1 MRMQCARSGACAL
14 FGLMMLVSTV
24 SAEDWPQ
31 WRGPNRNDLST
42 ETGLLKSWPDGGPKQ
57 LWVYK
62 DAGLGYSGVA
72 VVEGLVYTMG
82 AREDQEYLVAV
93 SAADGQEKWAVSMA
107 GRLENKWGDG
117 PRGTP
122 TVYDG
127 MVYALG
133 GTGVLVCADAA
144 TGKVVWKKEMAD
156 FGGKRPGWGF
166 CESVLIDGD
175 KVVCTPGGNQGAL
188 LALDR
193 KTGETVWQSK
203 DFTDGAQYASILP
216 IEFGGQRQLVQLTMK
231 TLVGVNPDNGNILWK
246 SEWPGQ
252 TAVIPTPIYKDGYV
266 YITSGYGVGCKLVKL
281 AADADPT
288 DVYVNKVMK
297 NHHGGVVLVG
307 DHLYGYS
314 DGVGWLCQDF
324 LTGEMVWNE
333 RDALGKGC
341 VTYAEGKLYLVDER
355 DGTVALIDASPEGWK
370 EHGRFVLSPQT
381 EQRSPSGRIWTHPVV
396 SNGRLYLRDQE
407 LLMSYDIRAQ

>member
-1 MRMQCARSGACAL
+1 MKTLHVTGWACAL
-14 FGLMMLVSTV
+14 LTLISTA
-24 SAEDWPQ
+24 SAGDWPQ
-31 WRGPNRNDLST
+31 WRGPDRTDAST
-42 ETGLLKSWPDGGPKQ
+42 ETGLLKTWPEGGPQQ

-72 VVEGLVYTMG
+72 IVEGIIYTMG

-93 SAADGQEKWAVSMA
+93 SASDGTEKWAVPMA
-107 GRLENKWGDG
+107 GRLDNKWGNG

-122 TVYDG
+122 TVQEG

-133 GTGVLVCADAA
+133 GTGVLVCAEAG
-144 TGKVVWKKEMAD
+144 TGRIVWKKEMAD

-166 CESVLIDGD
+166 CESVLVDGD
-175 KVVCTPGGNQGAL
+175 KVVCTPGGDQGAI
-188 LALDR
+188 LALDK
-193 KTGETVWQSK
+193 KTGETLWQSS
-203 DFTDGAQYASILP
+203 DFKEGAQYASILP
-216 IEFGGQRQLVQLTMK
+216 IEFAGQRQLVQLTMK
-231 TLVGVNPDNGNILWK
+231 TLVGVNPDTGSVLWK

-281 AADADPT
+281 ADGADPT
-288 DVYVNKVMK
+288 DIYVNKNMK

-324 LTGEMVWNE
+324 LTGEIVWND
-333 RDALGKGC
+333 RDALGKGSI
-341 VTYAEGKLYLVDER
+341 TYAEGKLYLVDER
-355 DGTVALIDASPEGWK
+355 DGTVVLIDASPEGWK
-370 EHGRFVLSPQT
+370 EQGRFTLSPQT

-407 LLMSYDIRAQ
+407 LLLSYDIQAK

>member
-1 MRMQCARSGACAL
+1 MKTLYATGWACAL
-14 FGLMMLVSTV
+14 LALISTV
-24 SAEDWPQ
+24 SAGDWPQ
-31 WRGPNRNDLST
+31 WRGPDRTDVST
-42 ETGLLKSWPDGGPKQ
+42 ETGLLKSWPEGGPKQ

-62 DAGLGYSGVA
+62 EAGLGYSGVA
-72 VVEGLVYTMG
+72 VVEGIIYTMG
-82 AREDQEYLVAV
+82 AREDEEYLIAV
-93 SAADGQEKWAVSMA
+93 SVSDGAEKWAVPM
-107 GRLENKWGDG
+107 GGGLENKWGNG

-122 TVYDG
+122 TVQDG

-133 GTGVLVCADAA
+133 GTGVLVCAEAG
-144 TGKVVWKKEMAD
+144 TGRIVWKKEMSD
-156 FGGKRPGWGF
+156 FGGKRPNWGF
-166 CESVLIDGD
+166 CESVLVDGD
-175 KVVCTPGGNQGAL
+175 KVVCTPGGDKGAL
-188 LALDR
+188 LALDK
-193 KTGETVWQSK
+193 KTGETLWQSS
-203 DFTDGAQYASILP
+203 DFQDGAQYASILP

-231 TLVGVNPDNGNILWK
+231 TLVGVNPETGSILWK

-281 AADADPT
+281 AAGADPT
-288 DVYVNKVMK
+288 DVYVNKNMK

-324 LTGEMVWNE
+324 LTGEIVWNDRE
-333 RDALGKGC
+333 ALGKGC
-341 VTYAEGKLYLVDER
+341 ITYAEGKLYLVDER
-355 DGTVALIDASPEGWK
+355 DGTVVLIDASPEGWK
-370 EHGRFVLSPQT
+370 EHGRFTLSPQT

-407 LLMSYDIRAQ
+407 LLLSYDIQAQ